1 MEQNIAGISK
11 HFKNLDLEFRISL
24 EAPVVPAYQLQT
36 KTNLSIPNTK
46 KKHQMVRNCHLVV
59 SVWSFESSRHSISN
73 IDNREK
79 ET

>member
-46 KKHQMVRNCHLVV
+46 KNTKWLEIAI
-59 SVWSFESSRHSISN
+59 WL
-73 IDNREK
+73 
-79 ET
+79 